1 MKNDAI
7 INDYGEML
15 YQSGVLLI
23 ISVYWSAAGIFER

>member
-15 YQSGVLLI
+15 YQSGVLLYYFCLLVC
-23 ISVYWSAAGIFER
+23 SRNF